1 MDGEVLIGRLVCM
14 NAVPRTPPPYH
25 TDRDRL
31 EQEVEVE
38 TYKASGP
45 GGQHRN
51 VTESAVRL
59 IHPPSGVRVVAAD
72 SRSQHHNRET
82 AFERLI
88 EKLRRLNEVPKRR
101 VPTRVSRGAHE
112 RRLDGKKRR
121 RNTKSMRRP
130 VRRDE

>member
-1 MDGEVLIGRLVCM
+1 MTAPI
-14 NAVPRTPPPYH
+14 RTQPPPYH
-25 TDRDRL
+25 TDRSVL

-59 IHPPSGVRVVAAD
+59 VHLPSGVRVVSAD
-72 SRSQHHNRET
+72 SRSQHQNRER

-88 EKLRRLNEVPKRR
+88 EKLTRLNQVPRRR
-101 VPTRVSRGAHE
+101 VPTRVPRGVRE
-112 RRLDGKKRR
+112 RRIQDKQRR
-121 RNTKSMRRP
+121 RSTKSLRGR
-130 VRRDE
+130 VRDDG